1 MIFASTIEVL
11 MPTYRDGSILR
22 SIHFVLFRAKSM
34 IYLIYPI
41 NHKKLGMNFYLVA
54 NSVRKSSLPLQKY
67 QKTEKVFLCRQ
78 KQ

>member
-1 MIFASTIEVL
+1 
-11 MPTYRDGSILR
+11 
-22 SIHFVLFRAKSM
+22 M